1 MGRLISKFCKDERG
15 TLLLTEWV
23 FLTTILMIAMVP
35 CLVNLRGHVGDSPL
49 KEAAPTLTQSLRK

>member
-35 CLVNLRGHVGDSPL
+35 CLISLRGHVGDSPL
-49 KEAAPTLTQSLRK
+49 KEAAPTLTQPLRK